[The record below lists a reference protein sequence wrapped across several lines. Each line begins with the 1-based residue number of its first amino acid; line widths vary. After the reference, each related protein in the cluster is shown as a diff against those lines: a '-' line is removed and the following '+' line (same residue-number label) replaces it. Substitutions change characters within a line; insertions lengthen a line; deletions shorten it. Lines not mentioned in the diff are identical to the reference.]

1 MVEVLPIGPEAIH
14 RTAERM
20 IADHGRLALGVAH
33 RRAGRF
39 RSGGLEP
46 LAHLWELIGAVIED
60 LHESRMGTRSHAEF
74 CRELGFPID

>member
-1 MVEVLPIGPEAIH
+1 MLEVLPIGPEAIH

-20 IADHGRLALGVAH
+20 IADHGRLALDMAD

-39 RSGGLEP
+39 RSEGLEP
-46 LAHLWELIGAVIED
+46 LAHLWDLIGAVVED
-60 LHESRMGTRSHAEF
+60 LQDTMGAGKPHAEF

>member
-14 RTAERM
+14 RAAERM
-20 IADHGRLALGVAH
+20 IADHGRLALDLAQ

-39 RSGGLEP
+39 RSDGLEP
-46 LAHLWELIGAVIED
+46 LAHLWDLIGAVIED
-60 LHESRMGTRSHAEF
+60 LEDVSFACRSNAEF

>member
-1 MVEVLPIGPEAIH
+1 MLEVLPIGPDAIH

-20 IADHGRLALGVAH
+20 IVDHGRQALDLAN

-39 RSGGLEP
+39 RSGGWEP
-46 LAHLWELIGAVIED
+46 LAHLWDLIGAVIED
-60 LHESRMGTRSHAEF
+60 LQDTMAASKPHAKF